1 MTYLLFFIET
11 CDDEILF
18 YSTSSEIVS
27 NSSASIPT
35 TNSILGYDKHNRRL
49 LYYNKDTENLY
60 SAHLNGLNST
70 VLINI
75 ANVIDFAYDGERGV
89 LYYLHKRTLRINSV
103 NISSGQDTEVQTL
116 SSFPSVTGMEIDSKN
131 G

>member
-1 MTYLLFFIET
+1 M
-11 CDDEILF
+11 
-18 YSTSSEIVS
+18 
-27 NSSASIPT
+27 
-35 TNSILGYDKHNRRL
+35 

-89 LYYLHKRTLRINSV
+89 LYYLHERTLRINSV
-103 NISSGQDTEVQTL
+103 NISSGQDIEVQPL
-116 SSFPSVTGMEIDSKN
+116 SSFTSITAMEIDIKN